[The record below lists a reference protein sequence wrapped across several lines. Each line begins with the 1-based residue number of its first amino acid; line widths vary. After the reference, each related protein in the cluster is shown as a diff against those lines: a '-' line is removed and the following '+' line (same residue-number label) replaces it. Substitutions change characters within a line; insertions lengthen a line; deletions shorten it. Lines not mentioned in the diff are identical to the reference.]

1 MPSGIAEAVRKQV
14 AGADKAGLVL
24 QKSPYS
30 ATGFTNVI
38 QVRNKFQA
46 RLQVKGDGQRK
57 RYQHPLP
64 GLFDTAQEAAE
75 YLAILKRDFGG
86 DMTPPPRQIEQRKP
100 RKRSLPAQTL
110 GAEHVFTAPRE
121 PMLMPPVVASATP
134 IPFAMMHA
142 PLVAA
147 TPLPAP
153 PQCYTAP

>member
-86 DMTPPPRQIEQRKP
+86 DMAPPPRQIEQRK
-100 RKRSLPAQTL
+100 R
-110 GAEHVFTAPRE
+110 GARGRCQ
-121 PMLMPPVVASATP
+121 LRL
-134 IPFAMMHA
+134 
-142 PLVAA
+142 LVPS
-147 TPLPAP
+147 TCLQHQS
-153 PQCYTAP
+153 QC